1 MPKDTF
7 NNLDDVKREKII
19 AAAKI
24 EFLNNPLR
32 KARVSNIV
40 TAAKIPRG
48 SFYQYFEDL
57 DDLYY
62 YIVDKVFNEIFDAG
76 FRYSEMTND
85 LFEFAKISFEFD
97 YRGFKKE
104 SRHKY
109 MHNVFR
115 SIAGNVEYLEIF
127 NKKRINYIEDI
138 LDRLD
143 LSNIKYEKRED
154 HIKMY
159 QMIQDLKISVIKKTM
174 LNNFSKEEAFTE
186 FLWYLD
192 ILKNGLLKEE

>member
-7 NNLDDVKREKII
+7 YNLEDAKREKII
-19 AAAKI
+19 KAAKT

-40 TAAKIPRG
+40 TAANIPRG

-62 YIVDKVFNEIFDAG
+62 YVADKVFNEIFNAG
-76 FRYSEMTND
+76 YTYSEMTND
-85 LFEFAKISFEFD
+85 LFEFARISFEFD

-109 MHNVFR
+109 MSNVFR
-115 SIAGNVEYLEIF
+115 SISGNMEYVEMF

-143 LSNIKYEKRED
+143 LTSIKFTKREE

-159 QMIQDLKISVIKKTM
+159 QMIQDLKLSVIKKTM
-174 LNNFSKEEAFTE
+174 INKFTKEEAFAE
-186 FLWYLD
+186 FEWYLN
-192 ILKNGLLKEE
+192 IIKNGLLKED

>member
-7 NNLDDVKREKII
+7 FNLDKVKREKII
-19 AAAKI
+19 KAAKA

-40 TAAKIPRG
+40 IVANIPRG

-62 YIVDKVFNEIFDAG
+62 YIVEEVFDEIFDAG
-76 FRYSEMTND
+76 FMYSEMTND
-85 LFEFAKISFEFD
+85 LFEFAKISFDFD
-97 YRGFKKE
+97 YTGFKKE

-109 MHNVFR
+109 MTNVFQ
-115 SIAGNVEYLEIF
+115 SIAGNVEYLETF
-127 NKKRINYIEDI
+127 NVKRIKYIENI
-138 LDRLD
+138 LEKLD
-143 LSNIKYEKRED
+143 LSNIKYTSHEE

-159 QMIQDLKISVIKKTM
+159 QMIQDLKISTIKKT
-174 LNNFSKEEAFTE
+174 LVNHLSKEEAFAE
-186 FLWYLD
+186 FEWYLD
-192 ILKNGLLKEE
+192 ILKNGLLKEN

>member
-7 NNLDDVKREKII
+7 FNLDEAKKAKII
-19 AAAKI
+19 KAAKS

-40 TAAKIPRG
+40 NVASIPRG

-62 YIVDKVFNEIFDAG
+62 FIVEEVFTEIFDAG
-76 FRYSEMTND
+76 FLYSEMTDD
-85 LFEFAKISFEFD
+85 LFEFAKISFDFD

-109 MHNVFR
+109 MTNVFQ
-115 SIAGNVEYLEIF
+115 SIAGNVEYLELF
-127 NKKRINYIEDI
+127 NGKRIKYIEDI

-143 LSNIKYEKRED
+143 LSKIKYKKREE

-174 LNNFSKEEAFTE
+174 LNSLTKEEAFAE
-186 FLWYLD
+186 FEWYLD
-192 ILKNGLLKEE
+192 ILKNGLLKED